1 MPNMRCP
8 KGSTYGRLTHC
19 CSIFYLFLHGCKP
32 VENAGAVIEPA
43 RLQISRRN
51 KIAPRLN
58 KFNPQRSTRPAYA
71 GVIHIHTNAHYT

>member
-1 MPNMRCP
+1 MDVSQLN
-8 KGSTYGRLTHC
+8 
-19 CSIFYLFLHGCKP
+19 
-32 VENAGAVIEPA
+32 NAGAVIEPT
-43 RLQISRRN
+43 RLQISRRD